1 VTLDPLPVVLV
12 TVLGCL
18 GWWPTDDRL
27 FGSWFTL
34 NVCLTLRSE
43 PVAAV
48 CDTHTRQETFT
59 HESGYCC
66 SYGSSEN
73 TARPPEF
80 HRVWNGISCVWKRDA
95 LGYSRLTDTD
105 REYKRR
111 RKVLARTIIFEIT
124 KYLPSPASS
133 GGFKI

>member
-1 VTLDPLPVVLV
+1 MALLPPPLYNTALCVCFIETIYVYTYRNGVGSHDVTLDPLPVVLV

-34 NVCLTLRSE
+34 NVCLTFRSE

-48 CDTHTRQETFT
+48 CETHTRQETFT

-80 HRVWNGISCVWKRDA
+80 HRVWNGISCVWKRNA
-95 LGYSRLTDTD
+95 LG
-105 REYKRR
+105 
-111 RKVLARTIIFEIT
+111 
-124 KYLPSPASS
+124 
-133 GGFKI
+133 